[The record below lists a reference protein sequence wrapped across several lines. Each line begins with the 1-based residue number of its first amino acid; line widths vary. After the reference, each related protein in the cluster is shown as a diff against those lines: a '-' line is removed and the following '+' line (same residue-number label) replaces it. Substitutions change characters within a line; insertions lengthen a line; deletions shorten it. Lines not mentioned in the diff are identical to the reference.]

1 MWSRYYAVSHYS
13 PLRLSNR
20 KALPAQPKL
29 SLARK
34 ALAPVRWRAERIS
47 RMPTNVFFEESTK
60 TEPLGRLAQAVILQ
74 AMEDASCNGDS
85 EALEFLLDPD
95 NPYSEIANIE
105 PNLIRRYVIS
115 GLQPFR
121 IYARDNF
128 HAKIIKTSKK
138 RNDGNILLL
147 LYDFLHELRTAEIG

>member
-1 MWSRYYAVSHYS
+1 MKAVN
-13 PLRLSNR
+13 L
-20 KALPAQPKL
+20 
-29 SLARK
+29 
-34 ALAPVRWRAERIS
+34 
-47 RMPTNVFFEESTK
+47 FFEEP
-60 TEPLGRLAQAVILQ
+60 TEPLKRLAQAVFLQ
-74 AMEDASCNGDS
+74 AMEDASCNNDS
-85 EALEFLLDPD
+85 EALEFLLDPE
-95 NPYSEIANIE
+95 NPYSGIAKIE

-138 RNDGNILLL
+138 RNDGNILLI